1 MSTWRWN
8 PGSGK
13 YDIPYAPG
21 DRDYPQLSPTLQAQL
36 RAIEPTHDGMI
47 EYFPCM
53 VQLANGEQH
62 DCVYVVDAKSYI
74 RIWGVWPD
82 EDRGKRALAIQD
94 VARIHPSP
102 SRLPVQFARQMYA
115 VGESG
120 MGYCIFTL
128 QFADGTRQ
136 AYCTGNLID
145 FPELPEG
152 KSVRD
157 VVALIPNEGAREQNL
172 GTREHYW
179 CLLGCRPQRNLVQR
193 LVHALRF
200 S

>member
-1 MSTWRWN
+1 VTTRRWN
-8 PGSGK
+8 TNTRKWERYTP
-13 YDIPYAPG
+13 AH
-21 DRDYPQLSPTLQAQL
+21 RDYPRLPVSLEAQL
-36 RAIEPTHDGMI
+36 HAIEPTHDGTM

-62 DCVYVVDAKSYI
+62 DCVYAVDAKSYI
-74 RIWGVWPD
+74 HIWGVWPD
-82 EDRGKRALAIQD
+82 EDRGKRALGIQE
-94 VARIHPSP
+94 VAQIHPSP

-152 KSVRD
+152 KSVGD
-157 VVALIPNEGAREQNL
+157 VVALRPNEGAREPSL
-172 GTREHYW
+172 GTRRYYW
-179 CLLGCRPQRNLVQR
+179 CLFGARPRRNLVQR

>member
-1 MSTWRWN
+1 M
-8 PGSGK
+8 
-13 YDIPYAPG
+13 
-21 DRDYPQLSPTLQAQL
+21 LQAQL
-36 RAIEPTHDGMI
+36 HVIEPTHDGII

-62 DCVYVVDAKSYI
+62 DCVYVVDANSYI

-82 EDRGKRALAIQD
+82 EDRGKQALAVQD
-94 VARIHPSP
+94 VVQIHPSP
-102 SRLPVQFARQMYA
+102 TRLPVQFARQMYA

-128 QFADGTRQ
+128 QFSDGTRQ

-157 VVALIPNEGAREQNL
+157 VVALIPNEGPREQTL
-172 GTREHYW
+172 GTREYYW
-179 CLLGCRPQRNLVQR
+179 CLFGARSQRNFV
-193 LVHALRF
+193 
-200 S
+200 

>member
-1 MSTWRWN
+1 M
-8 PGSGK
+8 
-13 YDIPYAPG
+13 
-21 DRDYPQLSPTLQAQL
+21 
-36 RAIEPTHDGMI
+36 HDGMI

-53 VQLANGEQH
+53 VHLTNGEQH

-82 EDRGKRALAIQD
+82 EDCGKRALAIQD
-94 VARIHPSP
+94 VAQIHLSP

-136 AYCTGNLID
+136 TYCTGNLLIFQN
-145 FPELPEG
+145 FP
-152 KSVRD
+152 
-157 VVALIPNEGAREQNL
+157 RENPSAMWSHL
-172 GTREHYW
+172 
-179 CLLGCRPQRNLVQR
+179 
-193 LVHALRF
+193 A
-200 S
+200 

>member
-1 MSTWRWN
+1 
-8 PGSGK
+8 
-13 YDIPYAPG
+13 
-21 DRDYPQLSPTLQAQL
+21 
-36 RAIEPTHDGMI
+36 
-47 EYFPCM
+47 M
-53 VQLANGEQH
+53 VLLANGEQH
-62 DCVYVVDAKSYI
+62 DCVYIAEANSYI
-74 RIWGVWPD
+74 RFWGVWPD
-82 EDRGKRALAIQD
+82 DDPGKRAVRIED
-94 VARIHPSP
+94 VAQIQPTP
-102 SRLPVQFARQMYA
+102 SRLPFKFAQKMYA

-152 KSVRD
+152 KSVGD
-157 VVALIPNEGAREQNL
+157 VVALRPNEGAREPSL
-172 GTREHYW
+172 GTRRYYW
-179 CLLGCRPQRNLVQR
+179 CLFGARPRPNLVQR